1 MASRDETTGQ
11 YKSRPSGDDHEGWD
25 TTNESEE
32 ADKSDRS
39 GNTTKTAENQGID
52 TDGAQLLDRLFETP
66 GQARNRKS
74 LSPVKE
80 AYEKTVRKNTG
91 LFYDETTV
99 RKTDAKKTRS
109 PMTIGNEGGREDQ
122 QEVAA

>member
-11 YKSRPSGDDHEGWD
+11 YTSRPSGDDHEGRD

-74 LSPVKE
+74 L
-80 AYEKTVRKNTG
+80 
-91 LFYDETTV
+91 
-99 RKTDAKKTRS
+99 
-109 PMTIGNEGGREDQ
+109 
-122 QEVAA
+122 